1 MCGKLSVVYAS
12 GAANLLD
19 AEILWTTEDRQE
31 AISQGQVP
39 GGLMYA
45 YDMDGARGSGH
56 ARGCLPHSPGDDRGG
71 KRSRLPMAMRT
82 PTVGDTMES
91 NTSDSDPSAWQH
103 KRQEIRAESARLR
116 QKSKQILEH
125 VDTLLKRSYA
135 LLKRSSICEQRRT
148 ALS

>member
-1 MCGKLSVVYAS
+1 VTDMCGKLSVVYAS

-71 KRSRLPMAMRT
+71 QAVKASYGDAHPHRRGYHGIEHQRL
-82 PTVGDTMES
+82 
-91 NTSDSDPSAWQH
+91 
-103 KRQEIRAESARLR
+103 
-116 QKSKQILEH
+116 
-125 VDTLLKRSYA
+125 
-135 LLKRSSICEQRRT
+135 
-148 ALS
+148 